1 MFCPRCGEKLPD
13 SANFC
18 TACGMEFDDSIK
30 SSLSSNE
37 RTKNK
42 ESKKSGKGKL
52 CVPFI
57 LIIGIA
63 IAGFTIYEENASN
76 LTIEGVNFYIPSDY
90 QLEDEMS
97 YESVVPLKSSR
108 YVFVLYDGEIY
119 SNGSDRIYIDVF
131 TFEDDNVSTID
142 DVYTELYFTSDMT
155 NTTINGHDGVMGLFY
170 RDDYKMFMYMEND
183 KLVRIKCTDP
193 DLIDTIVV

>member
-13 SANFC
+13 GANFC

-37 RTKNK
+37 RIKNK
-42 ESKKSGKGKL
+42 ESKKNGKWKL

-57 LIIGIA
+57 LIIGMA

-76 LTIEGVNFYIPSDY
+76 LTIEGVHFYIPSDY
-90 QLEDEMS
+90 QLENKES
-97 YESVVPLKSSR
+97 YESVVPLKSSI
-108 YVFVLYDGEIY
+108 YVFVLYNGEFY
-119 SNGSDRIYIDVF
+119 SNGSDIININVF

-142 DVYTELYFTSDMT
+142 DVYTELYFTSNMT
-155 NTTINGHDGVMGLFY
+155 QTTINGYDGVIGYNNDEYIFI
-170 RDDYKMFMYMEND
+170 FMYMKNG
-183 KLVRIKCTDP
+183 KLVCIKCTDP

>member
-63 IAGFTIYEENASN
+63 IAGFTIYEECVPN
-76 LTIEGVNFYIPSDY
+76 LTIDGISFHIPYDY
-90 QLEDEMS
+90 QLEDEYS
-97 YESVVPLKSSR
+97 GDYEIFVNGTVYQAVGEKS
-108 YVFVLYDGEIY
+108 IY
-119 SNGSDRIYIDVF
+119 F
-131 TFEDDNVSTID
+131 DDNEYIRVSVYTFKDNEVFTID
-142 DVYTELYFTSDMT
+142 DIDSYMYLDSDIA
-155 NTTINGHDGVMGLFY
+155 NTTINGHDGVIGYDFY
-170 RDDYKMFMYMEND
+170 YDYKIFMYVEND
-183 KLVRIKCTDP
+183 KLVFVECTDP
-193 DLIDTIVV
+193 DLIDKIVV